1 MNLSALKDAFLPN
14 RAIDR
19 SVSLALI
26 ALWAGLALL
35 VWTLSPWE
43 TLPGPGEVWT
53 ALTSLWWD
61 HGMGP
66 ELFTTL
72 GLIAHA
78 LFLTIVISLVLSYA
92 TVATGGGY
100 NLKVALLTFG
110 MSTFFVTAM
119 ASEVMSIPRERFEY
133 MRVLGASEGRILL
146 EVVILGTLDKA
157 LDVLRQNLAIGW
169 AMTRT
174 RRSTWRR
181 STRSCS

>member
-35 VWTLSPWE
+35 IWTLSPWE

-72 GLIAHA
+72 RLILTA
-78 LFLTIVISLVLSYA
+78 LVLTVTLSMALSYA
-92 TVATGGGY
+92 TVLAALRPLVEAVSKLRFLGLTG
-100 NLKVALLTFG
+100 L
-110 MSTFFVTAM
+110 
-119 ASEVMSIPRERFEY
+119 
-133 MRVLGASEGRILL
+133 
-146 EVVILGTLDKA
+146 VVPF
-157 LDVLRQNLAIGW
+157 
-169 AMTRT
+169 
-174 RRSTWRR
+174 TWRPR
-181 STRSCS
+181 